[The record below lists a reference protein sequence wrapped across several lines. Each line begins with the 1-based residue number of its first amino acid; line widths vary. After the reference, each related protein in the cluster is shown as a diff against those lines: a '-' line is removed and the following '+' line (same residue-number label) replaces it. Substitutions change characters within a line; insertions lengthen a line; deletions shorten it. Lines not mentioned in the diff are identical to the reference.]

1 MRHITQVH
9 RSFQGSVRYTSRCVP
24 YVSRK
29 FTVITTG
36 PPLALHFGN
45 NQKVVTDCP
54 PLALSLSKGLGV
66 ISASP
71 PFPFLFVKAQGVIT
85 TRPPLA
91 LSLGKRNGVVTAH
104 PPLAPC
110 RFFFLLTYFGGF
122 DHFELFLSISNYFHA
137 FSIKFG
143 HFDCYFKALFLLRQ
157 RLKGLG

>member
-1 MRHITQVH
+1 M
-9 RSFQGSVRYTSRCVP
+9 P

-110 RFFFLLTYFGGF
+110 RFFFYLLILYEEILVPIFTFTYSFRT
-122 DHFELFLSISNYFHA
+122 
-137 FSIKFG
+137 IK
-143 HFDCYFKALFLLRQ
+143 YLVSYLLLLMDLVPINIWYQ
-157 RLKGLG
+157 